1 MHEHK
6 AAADW
11 SSDES
16 FHWHACEDCEELL
29 DKAEHSFTWT
39 VKEPAAAGVAG
50 EEEGVCSVCGKAV
63 TREIPALEPTA
74 SPAFDGTMG
83 ISENNFRNIVL
94 GIFGAM
100 GVGIVAL
107 FAGAIVHGIRNR
119 KRRR

>member
-16 FHWHACEDCEELL
+16 FHWHACEGCEELL

-39 VKEPAAAGVAG
+39 VTEPAAPGVAG
-50 EEEGVCSVCGKAV
+50 KEEGVCSVCGKTL
-63 TREIPALEPTA
+63 TREIPAPEPETA
-74 SPAFDGTMG
+74 GFDSTMG
-83 ISENNFRNIVL
+83 ISENGFRNIVL

-100 GVGIVAL
+100 GVGTVAL
-107 FAGAIVHGIRNR
+107 FVGAIVHGVRSR
-119 KRRR
+119 KRR